1 MGEIII
7 LEKEKADA
15 LLSLGFK
22 YTVKEV
28 DKKEVYVFIQTDDLM
43 KYVSSKFDNQSFIV
57 RKNVCF

>member
-7 LEKEKADA
+7 LEKGKADV